1 MSTMLADARIALRSY
16 LKTPLVVVGVT
27 VSLALGVGTAA
38 TVLNLV
44 DVLLLRLPDVPQP
57 RELVAIYSRTPDEA
71 HIGTSFPDF
80 RDFRQ
85 RSQSLTGLA
94 AYLRAPVH
102 VESATGA
109 REEVQAEIVTGNY
122 FQLLRLQAS
131 QGRLLAPKDDVASA
145 PPVVV
150 VDRDFAREHF
160 GDALALGERSLRI
173 NGVSFAVVGV
183 APEGFSGL
191 TKDWGAAPRL
201 WFPVVHLPSA
211 VPVFASR
218 PFLDAR
224 EARSFLLVGRL
235 RPGVEASS
243 AQADF
248 NRITKQLA
256 RELPDTNA
264 DWSASVLPAKYVR
277 FWVGH
282 RSDVELMLAV
292 IGGLVLLVWLVAC
305 ANAATLLTTRMLA
318 RRRELLIRQALGASR
333 ARLGRQL
340 LLEASMLAIPSAL
353 LAASCTVLLG
363 SALEAAGSLFRI
375 PIRFGLALDARS
387 LLLVAALTIASALF
401 LVLLSAVSASRRS
414 NASSP
419 MTALLGDR
427 SGEGT
432 GVQRGPFSLRRLLV
446 LAQVAGA
453 ATLLVVSAL
462 LIQSVRRLQ
471 DVDAG
476 FDANAPVVMTSIDL
490 SASEGVSGD
499 ERVGLRLR
507 RALLERLR
515 TLPGVQTVSLADRPP
530 LSMVKSTLTMA
541 AAHGSQRERSVSYTV
556 ASSDYFHTIGLPLV
570 AGRSFRES
578 DAREPMP
585 VVVNQLLAQQ
595 LAPDGLPLG
604 QPLVLRMGETSL
616 NAQVVGVATNAVT
629 TLLREA
635 PAPHLYVP
643 HTHVGRDMPTVLLR
657 TTMPP
662 GALEAAARGA
672 LRGADS
678 RLVTRKLTTF
688 SEMIAGSMAQERLLA
703 GAAAGAALVAML
715 LAVLGLYGL
724 TTYFVV
730 QRRRELGIRMA
741 MGASRRDMTN
751 LVLTQ
756 GLVPA
761 LAGVAVGLA
770 AAALASTALASV
782 VYGIA
787 ARDPLSYV
795 TSALLLLA
803 VMIGACLGA
812 VRRAWRIDPAALLR
826 TE

>member
-1 MSTMLADARIALRSY
+1 
-16 LKTPLVVVGVT
+16 
-27 VSLALGVGTAA
+27 
-38 TVLNLV
+38 
-44 DVLLLRLPDVPQP
+44 
-57 RELVAIYSRTPDEA
+57 
-71 HIGTSFPDF
+71 
-80 RDFRQ
+80 
-85 RSQSLTGLA
+85 
-94 AYLRAPVH
+94 
-102 VESATGA
+102 
-109 REEVQAEIVTGNY
+109 VQAEIVSGNY
-122 FQLLRLQAS
+122 FELLRLRAS
-131 QGRLLAPKDDVASA
+131 QGRLLMPKDDVTAA

-160 GDALALGERSLRI
+160 GEELELGEHSLRI
-173 NGVSFAVVGV
+173 NGVSFAIVGV
-183 APEGFSGL
+183 APERFSGL
-191 TKDWGAAPRL
+191 TKDWGPAPRL
-201 WFPVVHLPSA
+201 WFPVVHLPAA
-211 VPVFASR
+211 VPIFAST
-218 PFLDAR
+218 PFLEAR

-235 RPGVEASS
+235 RAGVEASS
-243 AQADF
+243 AKADF
-248 NRITKQLA
+248 DRITQQLA

-264 DWSASVLPAKYVR
+264 KWSATVLPAKYVR

-282 RSDVELMLAV
+282 RADVELMLAV

-318 RRRELLIRQALGASR
+318 RRRELLIRQALGASH

-340 LLEASMLAIPSAL
+340 LLEASMLAVPSAL

-363 SALEAAGSLFRI
+363 SALETAGALFRI
-375 PIRFGLALDARS
+375 PIRFDLTLDARS
-387 LLLVAALTIASALF
+387 LILVALLTIASALF
-401 LVLLSAVSASRRS
+401 LVLLSAVSALRRS
-414 NASSP
+414 DASSP

-427 SGEGT
+427 SGEGA

-471 DVDAG
+471 EVDAG
-476 FDANAPVVMTSIDL
+476 FDTNAPVIMTSLDL

-499 ERVGLRLR
+499 ERTALRLR

-515 TLPGVQTVSLADRPP
+515 ALPGVETVSLADRAP
-530 LSMVKSTLTMA
+530 LSTVKSTLTLVA
-541 AAHGSQRERSVSYTV
+541 DGSRRERSVSYTV
-556 ASSDYFHTIGLPLV
+556 ASSDYFQTIGLPLV

-578 DAREPMP
+578 DASEPMP

-604 QPLVLRMGETSL
+604 RPLVLRMGDTSL
-616 NAQVVGVATNAVT
+616 NAQIIGVAKNAIT

-643 HTHVGRDMPTVLLR
+643 HTHVGRAMPTVLLR

-662 GALEAAARGA
+662 GAIEGAVRDA
-672 LRGADS
+672 LRAVDP
-678 RLVTRKLTTF
+678 RFVTRKLTTL

-703 GAAAGAALVAML
+703 GAAAGSALVAML

-761 LAGVAVGLA
+761 LAGVAVGLT
-770 AAALASTALASV
+770 AAALASAALASF

-787 ARDPLSYV
+787 VRDPLSYV

-803 VMIGACLGA
+803 VMTTACLGA
-812 VRRAWRIDPAALLR
+812 VRRAWKIDPAALLR